1 MIVLHLERNV
11 LRNIRLAHPW
21 SRPKVPVLH
30 ITAIIKENSMQFNL
44 NCPIPISEYDKVLM
58 AHGGG
63 GKLSDQLIH
72 KMFFTHLDNE
82 YLRLAHDGAILQIPP
97 GRLAFSTDSY
107 IVQPIFFPGGN
118 IGELAVNGTV
128 NDLSCCGAKPLYLS
142 LAFIIEEGFPM
153 QDLWTIVQSIKH
165 SADQA
170 GVLIVTG
177 DTKVVEKGK
186 GDKIFINTSGI
197 GVIPDG
203 IDIKPANCKPGDVII
218 VNGNIADHGI
228 AVLSSRQGLQFETSI
243 ISDTAPL
250 NSMVEAILKV
260 TDKVHVL
267 RDPTRGGLAS
277 SLNEIAKAS
286 ETGID
291 IEEINIPMNEEV
303 KGACEI
309 LGFDPLYIA
318 NEGKILVFVPESESK
333 KVLEAMRAH
342 PLGTNSSII
351 GRVTEEHKKIVK
363 LKTSLGTS
371 RIVDMI
377 SGEQLPRIC

>member
-1 MIVLHLERNV
+1 MIME
-11 LRNIRLAHPW
+11 
-21 SRPKVPVLH
+21 
-30 ITAIIKENSMQFNL
+30 FNL
-44 NCPIPISEYDKVLM
+44 NCPIPISEYDKVLL

-72 KMFFTHLDNE
+72 KMFFSQLDNE
-82 YLRLAHDGAILQIPP
+82 YLRQAHDGATLLLPP
-97 GRLAFSTDSY
+97 GRVAFSTDSY

-153 QDLWTIVQSIKH
+153 QDLWTIVQSIKN
-165 SADQA
+165 SADAA
-170 GVLIVTG
+170 GVQIVTG

-203 IDIKPANCKPGDVII
+203 IEIGPANCKPGDVII
-218 VNGNIADHGI
+218 INGNIAEHGI
-228 AVLSSRQGLQFETSI
+228 AVISSRQGLQFETSI
-243 ISDTAPL
+243 KSDTAPL
-250 NSMVEAILKV
+250 NGLVENILNV
-260 TDKVHVL
+260 TKNVHVL

-291 IEEINIPMNEEV
+291 LEENNIPISEEV

-318 NEGKILVFVPESESK
+318 NEGKILVFIPETESS
-333 KVLEAMRAH
+333 KVLNAMRAH
-342 PLGTNSSII
+342 PYGKNSSII
-351 GRVTEEHKKIVK
+351 GKVVSAHPRIVK
-363 LKTSLGTS
+363 LNTSIGTS
-371 RIVDMI
+371 RVVDMI

>member
-1 MIVLHLERNV
+1 MEHQWFLLKGPALLIIV
-11 LRNIRLAHPW
+11 
-21 SRPKVPVLH
+21 
-30 ITAIIKENSMQFNL
+30 IINASHMEFNL

-72 KMFFTHLDNE
+72 KMFFSHLDNQ
-82 YLRLAHDGAILQIPP
+82 YLRQAHDGATLLLPA
-97 GRLAFSTDSY
+97 GRVAFSTDSY

-165 SADQA
+165 SADEA
-170 GVLIVTG
+170 GVQIVTG

-203 IDIKPANCKPGDVII
+203 ININPANCKPGDVVLI
-218 VNGNIADHGI
+218 NGTIADHGI

-243 ISDTAPL
+243 KSDTAPL
-250 NSMVEAILKV
+250 NRLVEDLLKV
-260 TDKVHVL
+260 TQNIHVL

-277 SLNEIAKAS
+277 SLNEIAKSS
-286 ETGID
+286 ETGI
-291 IEEINIPMNEEV
+291 EIFENEIPINEEV

-318 NEGKILVFVPESESK
+318 NEGKILVFVPESESL
-333 KVLEAMRAH
+333 KVLEAMRASRY
-342 PLGTNSSII
+342 GKESRII
-351 GRVTEEHKKIVK
+351 GRVSDDHKKIVK
-363 LKTSLGTS
+363 LKTSIGTS

>member
-1 MIVLHLERNV
+1 LAKNAHL
-11 LRNIRLAHPW
+11 NIHREHQWFLL
-21 SRPKVPVLH
+21 KVPVLL
-30 ITAIIKENSMQFNL
+30 ITAIIKDVIMEFNL
-44 NCPIPISEYDKVLM
+44 NCPIPINEYDKVLM

-72 KMFFTHLDNE
+72 KMFFSQLDNE
-82 YLRLAHDGAILQIPP
+82 YLRQAHDGASLRLPA
-97 GRLAFSTDSY
+97 GRIAFSTDSY

-153 QDLWTIVQSIKH
+153 QDLWIIVQSIKQ
-165 SADQA
+165 SADEA
-170 GVLIVTG
+170 GVQIVTG

-197 GVIPDG
+197 GVIPDN
-203 IDIKPANCKPGDVII
+203 IIINPSNCQPGDII
-218 VNGNIADHGI
+218 LINGNIADHGI
-228 AVLSSRQGLQFETSI
+228 AVLSSRQGIQFETNI
-243 ISDTAPL
+243 LSDTAPL
-250 NSMVEAILKV
+250 NGLVEEILKV
-260 TDKVHVL
+260 SSSVHVL

-286 ETGID
+286 DTGI
-291 IEEINIPMNEEV
+291 EIDEKSIPINEEV

-318 NEGKILVFVPESESK
+318 NEGKILVFVPEIDAD
-333 KVLEAMRAH
+333 KVLQAMQNHKYGR
-342 PLGTNSSII
+342 NSSII
-351 GRVTEEHKKIVK
+351 GRVTEEHRKIVK
-363 LKTSLGTS
+363 LITSIGTS